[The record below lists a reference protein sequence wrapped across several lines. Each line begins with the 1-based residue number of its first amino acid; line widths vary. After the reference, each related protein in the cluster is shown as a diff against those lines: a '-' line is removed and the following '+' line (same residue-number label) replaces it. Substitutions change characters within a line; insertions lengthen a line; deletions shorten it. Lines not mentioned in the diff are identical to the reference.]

1 MLDLSST
8 VTQKRFGELV
18 GISQPAVSD
27 LVLRGVLTDGA
38 TLGDWM
44 LDYCSNLREV
54 AAGRA
59 AAGDLDLATERARL
73 AREQA
78 DKIAMQNA
86 VTRGELTP
94 TIVLEQV
101 LASAASK
108 IAGILDAIP
117 GLVRRRVPQLTSDE
131 IDLVAGEVA
140 KARNTVAAMSL
151 ADLGLDEVEV
161 EVKTSTNEVPDGGA

>member
-1 MLDLSST
+1 MSQQAASQLLAEMGIDWKATSLDEIR
-8 VTQKRFGELV
+8 VAYIR
-18 GISQPAVSD
+18 
-27 LVLRGVLTDGA
+27 R
-38 TLGDWM
+38 
-44 LDYCSNLREV
+44 LREM

-94 TIVLEQV
+94 TVVLEQV
-101 LASAASK
+101 LAAAAAK

-117 GLVRRRVPQLTSDE
+117 GLVRRRVPQLASGD
-131 IDLVAGEVA
+131 IDMITAEVA

-151 ADLGLDEVEV
+151 TELVEEAAEEAAAQPV
-161 EVKTSTNEVPDGGA
+161 QAIEEAA

>member
-1 MLDLSST
+1 MSQQAASQMLAEIGVDWKT
-8 VTQKRFGELV
+8 V
-18 GISQPAVSD
+18 S
-27 LVLRGVLTDGA
+27 
-38 TLGDWM
+38 
-44 LDYCSNLREV
+44 LDEIRVAYIRRLREM

-94 TIVLEQV
+94 TVVLEQV
-101 LASAASK
+101 LAGAATK

-117 GLVRRRVPQLTSDE
+117 GLVHRRVPLLAAGE
-131 IDLVAGEVA
+131 IDMIAAEVA

-151 ADLGLDEVEV
+151 TELVEEAAEAAAAQPV
-161 EVKTSTNEVPDGGA
+161 QAIEEAA

>member
-1 MLDLSST
+1 M
-8 VTQKRFGELV
+8 
-18 GISQPAVSD
+18 SQQAVSQLLAD
-27 LVLRGVLTDGA
+27 LGI
-38 TLGDWM
+38 DWKAVS
-44 LDYCSNLREV
+44 LDEVRVAYIRRLREI

-59 AAGDLDLATERARL
+59 ALGDLDLATERARL

-86 VTRGELTP
+86 VTRGELTS
-94 TIVLEQV
+94 TVVLEQV

-117 GLVRRRVPQLTSDE
+117 GLVRRRVPLLQSGD
-131 IDLVAGEVA
+131 IDMIAGEVA

-151 ADLGLDEVEV
+151 VDLVEEAV
-161 EVKTSTNEVPDGGA
+161 EEAAAKPAQSMEEAA

>member
-1 MLDLSST
+1 ML
-8 VTQKRFGELV
+8 TQQEIAEHLDM
-18 GISQPAVSD
+18 SQQAVSQLLAD
-27 LVLRGVLTDGA
+27 LGI
-38 TLGDWM
+38 DWKAVS
-44 LDYCSNLREV
+44 LDEVRVAYIRRLREI

-59 AAGDLDLATERARL
+59 ALGDLDLATERARL

-94 TIVLEQV
+94 TAVLEQV
-101 LASAASK
+101 LAAAASK

-117 GLVRRRVPQLTSDE
+117 GLVRRRVPLLQSGD
-131 IDLVAGEVA
+131 IDMIAAEVA

-151 ADLGLDEVEV
+151 TDLVE
-161 EVKTSTNEVPDGGA
+161 EAAEEAAAKPAQPIEEAA